1 MAIQHTIESAQR
13 WKTAVEKLWK
23 TQRSVLIFG
32 VSSSVLVTLAATLVV
47 MGIVLSF
54 DTPVLGTTLIIFSA
68 LFGIAGFVFAVIAYV
83 KNWVFYFD
91 LKKWQESSPITLS
104 NNIRTLAICTLITL
118 ISVLVAG
125 FFDSFSV
132 IPYVSIVTSAISSL
146 VGFCAFVAEIVKLV
160 TYYKLKG
167 AEDMPTG
174 GKSGAM
180 SIFHSYIVNF
190 VCAFIGMIF
199 ISGSI
204 VAFGINAMNDHRT
217 YDIDSEYGYYDDDLD
232 YLDDYDD
239 DMDSRLLTGILGK
252 DFDDLTEEDI
262 EDLYDEITDSEV
274 AVALFIWGFVII
286 LVGTIIKM
294 LLYYRGWWLISKSE
308 LEVLPEP
315 TEEPVVEY
323 TPYEEIVEEK

>member
-1 MAIQHTIESAQR
+1 MVIQHTIESAQR
-13 WKTAVEKLWK
+13 WKAAVEKLWK

-32 VSSSVLVTLAATLVV
+32 VSSSVLATLAATLVI
-47 MGIVLSF
+47 MGFVLSF

-68 LFGIAGFVFAVIAYV
+68 LFGIAAFVFAVIAYV

-91 LKKWQESSPITLS
+91 LKKWQESSPLTLS

-174 GKSGAM
+174 GKSGAT

-239 DMDSRLLTGILGK
+239 MDNGLLTGILGK
-252 DFDDLTEEDI
+252 DFEDLTEEDI

-274 AVALFIWGFVII
+274 AVALFILGFLVI

-294 LLYYRGWWLISKSE
+294 LLYYRGWWLVSKSE

>member
-32 VSSSVLVTLAATLVV
+32 VSSSVLVTLAATLVA

-125 FFDSFSV
+125 FFDSFSF

-167 AEDMPTG
+167 AEDMPEG
-174 GKSGAM
+174 GKSGTA

-190 VCAFIGMIF
+190 VCAFIGVIF

-239 DMDSRLLTGILGK
+239 MDNGLLTGILGK

-274 AVALFIWGFVII
+274 AVALFILGFLVI

-294 LLYYRGWWLISKSE
+294 LLYYRGWWLVSKSE

>member
-13 WKTAVEKLWK
+13 WKAAVEKLWK

-32 VSSSVLVTLAATLVV
+32 VSSSVLATLAATLVI
-47 MGIVLSF
+47 MGFVLSF

-174 GKSGAM
+174 GKSGAT

-204 VAFGINAMNDHRT
+204 VAFGIDSMNDNHH
-217 YDIDSEYGYYDDDLD
+217 SEYGYYDDDLD

-239 DMDSRLLTGILGK
+239 DMDNGLLTGILGK
-252 DFDDLTEEDI
+252 DFEDLTEEDI

-274 AVALFIWGFVII
+274 AVALFILGFLVI

-294 LLYYRGWWLISKSE
+294 LLYYRGWWLVSKSE

>member
-1 MAIQHTIESAQR
+1 MVIQHTIESAQR
-13 WKTAVEKLWK
+13 WKAAVEKLWK

-32 VSSSVLVTLAATLVV
+32 VSSSVLATLAATLVI
-47 MGIVLSF
+47 MGFVLSF

-68 LFGIAGFVFAVIAYV
+68 LFGIAAFVFAVIAYV

-91 LKKWQESSPITLS
+91 LKKWQESSPLTLS

-174 GKSGAM
+174 GKSGAT

-239 DMDSRLLTGILGK
+239 MDNGLLTGILAK
-252 DFDDLTEEDI
+252 DFEDLTEEDI

-274 AVALFIWGFVII
+274 AVALFILGFLVI

-294 LLYYRGWWLISKSE
+294 LLYYRGWWLVSKSE

>member
-13 WKTAVEKLWK
+13 WKAAVEKLWK

-32 VSSSVLVTLAATLVV
+32 VSSSVLATLAATLLA

-54 DTPVLGTTLIIFSA
+54 DTPILGTTLIIFAA
-68 LFGIAGFVFAVIAYV
+68 LFGIAAFVFAVIMYV

-91 LKKWQESSPITLS
+91 LKRWQESSPLTLS

-167 AEDMPTG
+167 AEDMPAG
-174 GKSGAM
+174 AKSGTR
-180 SIFHSYIVNF
+180 SIFYSYIVNF

-204 VAFGINAMNDHRT
+204 VAFGIN
-217 YDIDSEYGYYDDDLD
+217 YIDDNHHNEYGYYDDDLD
-232 YLDDYDD
+232 YLDDYDETD
-239 DMDSRLLTGILGK
+239 NRLLTGILGK

-262 EDLYDEITDSEV
+262 EDFYDEITDSAA
-274 AVALFIWGFVII
+274 AVALFILGFVVI

-294 LLYYRGWWLISKSE
+294 LLYYRGWWLVSKSE

-315 TEEPVVEY
+315 AEETVVEY